1 MKFGDFK
8 ISILEN
14 IVSLSDFVIHCF
26 YASILMKNLFVQ
38 TKSFDNVVKKNHKLT
53 LLFFL

>member
-38 TKSFDNVVKKNHKLT
+38 TKSFDNVVKKKS
-53 LLFFL
+53 